1 MSSDNESPTQYDSFE
16 DCTASLAHSS
26 SEIDHEFLPHYL
38 TVATKPHEALNQE
51 DVLEEEEEIG
61 CGNDS
66 DFDAD
71 ELDDLNDRMKE
82 VNIGTDVTPDDTNDV
97 VLDSAENFV
106 YVGKGT
112 VKDNSGNSMKIASIP
127 DDWVTPEHNDGR
139 GEPVFPDVDNPG
151 AWDSFIF

>member
-16 DCTASLAHSS
+16 DCTASIAESS
-26 SEIDHEFLPHYL
+26 SESDREFLPHYL
-38 TVATKPHEALNQE
+38 TVAAKRHEALNRE

-66 DFDAD
+66 DYDAD

-97 VLDSAENFV
+97 VLDSA
-106 YVGKGT
+106 
-112 VKDNSGNSMKIASIP
+112 
-127 DDWVTPEHNDGR
+127 
-139 GEPVFPDVDNPG
+139 
-151 AWDSFIF
+151 